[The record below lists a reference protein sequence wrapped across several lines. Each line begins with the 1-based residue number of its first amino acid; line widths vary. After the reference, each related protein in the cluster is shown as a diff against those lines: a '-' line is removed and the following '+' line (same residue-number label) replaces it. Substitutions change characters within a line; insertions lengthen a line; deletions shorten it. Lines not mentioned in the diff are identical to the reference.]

1 MLQAKTPRVTIQDVV
16 ALAGLSIR
24 TVSRALRN
32 RPNVSVQARAKVGDP
47 VGNLGRVASSSAS
60 GRTGSVAT
68 TPQPEADQGM
78 FAANLLIERLDRSG
92 LPNPPTSHVLETK
105 LMARKSTRRQR

>member
-1 MLQAKTPRVTIQDVV
+1 MLQAKTPRVTIQDV
-16 ALAGLSIR
+16 AALSIC

-32 RPNVSVQARAKVGDP
+32 LPNVSVQSRTKGRDAA
-47 VGNLGRVASSSAS
+47 GNLGRAASRLAG

-68 TPQPEADQGM
+68 TSRPAADPSL

-92 LPNPPTSHVLETK
+92 LPNPPTSHVLK
-105 LMARKSTRRQR
+105 PN